1 MPSLPK
7 ADLILTNGR
16 VFCGLA
22 EGVAEAVALWSGRVL
37 ATGSAS
43 EIAALRGPATRVV
56 DLRGRLATSGLYDA
70 HMHLLPY
77 GITMRQV
84 DVRPKVAPTLERLL
98 DLLRQRAQA
107 AGPRAWI
114 QARGYDQ
121 FALDV
126 GRHPH
131 RDELDRAAPDN
142 PVVVTRACGHIA
154 IANSMA
160 LRLAG
165 IDETSEAPQGGA
177 IEIRDGRLTGLLA
190 ENARDPLKAV
200 IPECTGEELVAAL
213 EDAGRACLSYGITS
227 VMDAGVGMKAGY
239 REVIAY
245 REAQRLG
252 RLPVRTNLCLLGG
265 PGGIVERCFDEGVI
279 TGAGCDMLRVGP
291 VKIFTDGS
299 AGGRTAAMSEPY
311 LGEPRTTGLMMLR
324 DDEINDFVADYHAK
338 GYQLAVHAIGDRAIE
353 QTLNA
358 FEATLAAR
366 PDPNRRHRIEHCGF
380 NSAAQI
386 DRMVRLGVEPV
397 PQPVFMYDFGDLYK
411 AVLGPERAIPSY
423 PLKTWIDRGLH
434 PAASSDAPV
443 CDIDPF
449 PNLFT
454 MLTRKTS
461 RGTVMG
467 EGERVGIEQ
476 ALQAFTEFGAHVNL
490 QEGHRG
496 RLVPGLAGDVAVF
509 SRDMLAATP
518 EEILHDTRC
527 DLTIRGGE
535 VLFDRAGET
544 TGLPSAPHPQPL
556 SPWERG
562 ERALPRV
569 AT

>member
-107 AGPRAWI
+107 
-114 QARGYDQ
+114 RGYDQ

-200 IPECTGEELVAAL
+200 IPECTGEELVAAI

-291 VKIFTDGS
+291 VKIS
-299 AGGRTAAMSEPY
+299 PM
-311 LGEPRTTGLMMLR
+311 
-324 DDEINDFVADYHAK
+324 
-338 GYQLAVHAIGDRAIE
+338 
-353 QTLNA
+353 
-358 FEATLAAR
+358 AAR
-366 PDPNRRHRIEHCGF
+366 AGARPPCRSPI
-380 NSAAQI
+380 SAS
-386 DRMVRLGVEPV
+386 P
-397 PQPVFMYDFGDLYK
+397 
-411 AVLGPERAIPSY
+411 GP
-423 PLKTWIDRGLH
+423 RG
-434 PAASSDAPV
+434 S
-443 CDIDPF
+443 
-449 PNLFT
+449 
-454 MLTRKTS
+454 
-461 RGTVMG
+461 
-467 EGERVGIEQ
+467 
-476 ALQAFTEFGAHVNL
+476 
-490 QEGHRG
+490 
-496 RLVPGLAGDVAVF
+496 
-509 SRDMLAATP
+509 
-518 EEILHDTRC
+518 
-527 DLTIRGGE
+527 
-535 VLFDRAGET
+535 
-544 TGLPSAPHPQPL
+544 
-556 SPWERG
+556 
-562 ERALPRV
+562 
-569 AT
+569 

>member
-1 MPSLPK
+1 MSALPK

-16 VFCGLA
+16 IFLGMA
-22 EGVAEAVALWSGRVL
+22 EGVAEAVALWAGRVL
-37 ATGSAS
+37 ATGRAS
-43 EIAALRGPATRVV
+43 EIEALRGPATRVV
-56 DLRGRLATSGLYDA
+56 DLRGRLATPGLYDA
-70 HMHLLPY
+70 HMHLLPL
-77 GITMRQV
+77 GLTMRQV
-84 DVRPKVAPTLERLL
+84 DVRPKAAPTLERLL
-98 DLLRQRAQA
+98 GLVRERAGA
-107 AGPRAWI
+107 LGPGAWV

-126 GRHPH
+126 RRHPL
-131 RDELDRAAPDN
+131 RDELDAAAPDN

-154 IANSMA
+154 VANSMA

-190 ENARDPLKAV
+190 ENARDALKTV
-200 IPECTGEELVAAL
+200 IPDSTGEELVAAV
-213 EDAGRACLSYGITS
+213 EDAGQACLAYGITS
-227 VMDAGVGMKAGY
+227 VMDAGVGMRAGY

-245 REAQRLG
+245 REAQRQG
-252 RLPVRTNLCLLGG
+252 RLPVRTNQCLFGG
-265 PGGIVERCFDEGVI
+265 PGGIVERCHADGVI
-279 TGAGCDMLRVGP
+279 TGVGDDMLRVGP

-299 AGGRTAAMSEPY
+299 AGGRTAAMFEPY
-311 LGEPRTTGLMMLR
+311 LGEPRTTGLMMLH
-324 DDEINDFVADYHAK
+324 DDEMNGFVEDYHAK

-358 FEATLAAR
+358 FERALTR
-366 PDPNRRHRIEHCGF
+366 MPDPNRRHRIEHCGF

-386 DRMVRLGVEPV
+386 ERMVRLGVEPV
-397 PQPVFMYDFGDLYK
+397 PQPVFMYDFGDLYA
-411 AVLGPERAIPSY
+411 AVLGHERADPSY
-423 PLKTWIDRGLH
+423 PLKTWIDHGLR

-449 PNLFT
+449 PNFFT
-454 MLTRKTS
+454 MLTRKTQ
-461 RGTVMG
+461 RGTVMA
-467 EGERVGIEQ
+467 ESERVDIAQ
-476 ALQAFTEFGAHVNL
+476 AIQAFTEFGAYVNH

-509 SRDMLAATP
+509 SRDLLGATP

-535 VLFDRAGET
+535 VAFDRAGET
-544 TGLPSAPHPQPL
+544 G
-556 SPWERG
+556 
-562 ERALPRV
+562 
-569 AT
+569 